1 MSKKTNLTKA
11 VAYRRALITPKQGQT
26 LQQLL
31 SGSLVNL
38 TIASQRTEPLDSQ
51 STEVRL
57 IGHHKVVNNMLC
69 GYLSTFER
77 GKSQPVITDD
87 PTAANLSLGAVP
99 PPPSAKGGKK
109 QEYIPGVIF
118 FAVLDNHIALTQ
130 TTTMRGSA
138 LESHFAW
145 LLKSK
150 TSALPAT
157 TSLVLSDEAQKATKE
172 RIRQSHVKSIAFGQP
187 LMSEFKTPKGT
198 SVDQNNAVQE
208 AEKKRFKPSGPMFEL
223 LKQFFDDKKF
233 EALGLNEVFDG
244 NLEVWIELRYPK
256 SKRSKAE
263 DTIQLMD
270 NLGIGLRDI
279 EGDQVTLQLA
289 NGHKVSGKDLKISG
303 NISIASDA
311 AGQPDKEQVWVELTS
326 WLASQVKNGVVD
338 PD

>member
-1 MSKKTNLTKA
+1 MSKKANLTKA
-11 VAYRRALITPKQGQT
+11 VAYRRAQITPKQDQT

-38 TIASQRTEPLDSQ
+38 TTASQRTEPLNSQ
-51 STEVRL
+51 STEVRV
-57 IGHHKVVNNMLC
+57 IGHHKEVNSMLC

-87 PTAANLSLGAVP
+87 PSAANLSLGAVP
-99 PPPSAKGGKK
+99 PPPLAKGGKK

-118 FAVLDNHIALTQ
+118 FAVFDNHIALTQ
-130 TTTMRGSA
+130 STTMRSSS

-150 TSALPAT
+150 TPVIPAT
-157 TSLVLSDEAQKATKE
+157 SSLVLSDEAQKATKE

-187 LMSEFKTPKGT
+187 LMSEFTAPRSSTEDLKG
-198 SVDQNNAVQE
+198 QAKG
-208 AEKKRFKPSGPMFEL
+208 AKKKQFKPTGPMFEL
-223 LKQFFDDKKF
+223 LKQFFDDSKF
-233 EALGLNEVFDG
+233 ESLGLNEVFDG

-256 SKRSKAE
+256 RKRSQAE

-311 AGQPDKEQVWVELTS
+311 AGQPDKDQVWVELTS
-326 WLASQVKNGVVD
+326 WLAGQVKNGVVD

>member
-1 MSKKTNLTKA
+1 MSKKNNLTKV
-11 VAYRRALITPKQGQT
+11 VAYRRALVSPKQGQT

-31 SGSLVNL
+31 SGALVNL
-38 TIASQRTEPLDSQ
+38 TTAAQRTEPLDPQ
-51 STEVRL
+51 STEVRV
-57 IGHHKVVNNMLC
+57 IGQHKVVNNMLC
-69 GYLSTFER
+69 GYLSTYER

-87 PTAANLSLGAVP
+87 PNAANLSLGAVP

-130 TTTMRGSA
+130 SATMRGST
-138 LESHFAW
+138 LEHHIAW

-187 LMSEFKTPKGT
+187 LMSEFSAPKGGAT
-198 SVDQNNAVQE
+198 DSKSSQAE
-208 AEKKRFKPSGPMFEL
+208 TEKKRFKPSGPMYEL
-223 LKQFFDDKKF
+223 LKQFFDDRKF
-233 EALGLNEVFDG
+233 ESLGLDDVFDG

-256 SKRSKAE
+256 RKRSKAE

-303 NISIASDA
+303 NVSVQSDA
-311 AGQPDKEQVWVELTS
+311 AGQPDKEQMWVELSS